1 MHVDAPRRHR
11 GMLSSFV
18 SHWRM
23 RASASASIV
32 TTVLAASVS
41 LAPTAVADSAD
52 SLRAAVTA
60 VRQGTCQPLR
70 SDPVVEQAA
79 DIVNRSTDVW
89 LDHKGRAVPVPDPLP
104 VLKDL
109 GYGGGRAVQVQGAGN
124 TDAEAI
130 EGLLLVGYDIVPDCS
145 YTDFGVSVMQNQ
157 STGHYLAVVVLASA

>member
-11 GMLSSFV
+11 GMISRFV
-18 SHWRM
+18 SCRRV
-23 RASASASIV
+23 RASASPVIV
-32 TTVLAASVS
+32 TTILAASVS

-70 SDPVVEQAA
+70 SEPVVEQAA

-130 EGLLLVGYDIVPDCS
+130 EGLLVVGYDIVPDCS

>member
-1 MHVDAPRRHR
+1 MISR
-11 GMLSSFV
+11 SV
-18 SHWRM
+18 SQCRV
-23 RASASASIV
+23 RASASTAIV
-32 TTVLAASVS
+32 TTILAASVS
-41 LAPTAVADSAD
+41 LAPTAMADSAD

-70 SDPVVEQAA
+70 SEPVVEQAA
-79 DIVNRSTDVW
+79 DTVNRSTDMW

-145 YTDFGVSVMQNQ
+145 YTDFGVSVLQNQ

>member
-1 MHVDAPRRHR
+1 MHLDAPRRYR
-11 GMLSSFV
+11 RMISRFV
-18 SHWRM
+18 SGWRM
-23 RASASASIV
+23 RASGSAVIA
-32 TTVLAASVS
+32 TTILAASVS
-41 LAPTAVADSAD
+41 LAPAAVANSAD
-52 SLRAAVTA
+52 SLRAAVIA

-70 SDPVVEQAA
+70 SEPAVEQAA

-130 EGLLLVGYDIVPDCS
+130 EGLLLVGYAIVPDCS
-145 YTDFGVSVMQNQ
+145 YTDFGVSMLQNQ